1 MIYLPIIVWPLIRAL
16 FEALRDAIDFNKGS
30 QSMGILWHALKFPQY
45 ASIFFLGVFSE
56 FELSLRVLIIWL
68 LALALG
74 YAVFEF
80 ALKQWR
86 KIPWQNYP
94 WA

>member
-1 MIYLPIIVWPLIRAL
+1 LIYLPIIAWPLIRVL
-16 FEALRDAIDFNKGS
+16 FEALRDAIEFNKGA
-30 QSMGILWHALKFPQY
+30 QDMGILWHALKFPQY
-45 ASIFFLGVFSE
+45 AGIFFLGVFSE
-56 FELSLRVLIIWL
+56 FELSLRVLIIWI

-74 YAVFEF
+74 YALFEF

-86 KIPWQNYP
+86 KINWPD

>member
-1 MIYLPIIVWPLIRAL
+1 MIYLPLIVWPLIRAL
-16 FEALRDAIDFNKGS
+16 FEALKDAIDFNKGA
-30 QSMGILWHALKFPQY
+30 QTMGTLWHLLKFPLY
-45 ASIFFLGVFSE
+45 VSIFLLGRYSGN
-56 FELSLRVLIIWL
+56 LSIAFALIWAGTL
-68 LALALG
+68 LVG
-74 YAVFEF
+74 YFTFNF